1 MNNKII
7 LGTVQLGV
15 KYGINN
21 NDGKPSKEMA
31 FSILDYAW
39 KNGVEILDT
48 ADVYGDAQAIIGEY
62 HLSTNNIFKVN
73 SKFKGNSLPVEIQ
86 IEKILNELNIPKL
99 NVYFYHSFQDF
110 INYPDWL
117 NELVQLKREGKFDKI
132 GLSVYENSEL
142 ELAVSNPNIDVIQ
155 LPFNLFDNMNERG
168 ELLKKAKENNKT
180 IQIRSVYLQ
189 GLFFKDIAS
198 LPVKLEPLAKH
209 LNTIHSIASENKI
222 SIEQL
227 AFAYVMLQSQIDE
240 IIIGVENQNQLIEN
254 IELFSKK
261 YDKSIVEEINK
272 IQIKEKELLYPK
284 NWN

>member
-110 INYPDWL
+110 VNYPDLL
-117 NELVQLKREGKFDKI
+117 NELVKLK
-132 GLSVYENSEL
+132 
-142 ELAVSNPNIDVIQ
+142 
-155 LPFNLFDNMNERG
+155 
-168 ELLKKAKENNKT
+168 T
-180 IQIRSVYLQ
+180 
-189 GLFFKDIAS
+189 
-198 LPVKLEPLAKH
+198 
-209 LNTIHSIASENKI
+209 
-222 SIEQL
+222 
-227 AFAYVMLQSQIDE
+227 
-240 IIIGVENQNQLIEN
+240 
-254 IELFSKK
+254 
-261 YDKSIVEEINK
+261 
-272 IQIKEKELLYPK
+272 
-284 NWN
+284 